1 MLAKILSYG
10 LTGITGY
17 PVNIELDINAGLP
30 GYDVVGL
37 ADTAIKE
44 SKSRVRAAIK
54 NSAFNYPINKII
66 INLAPADT
74 KKEGSMYDLPIALG
88 ILASQEVIKNSSMQ
102 GYIILGELSLDGE
115 IRKLNGILPMLI
127 SAKQAGYSKFIIPE
141 ENAMEAAFID
151 QIEVYPVKTLK
162 QVVGFFN
169 GEVEIQ
175 KNNNKSFESVLK
187 DHNFKHDFKYVKGQA
202 SAKRAMEIAAA
213 GGHNVMLI
221 GPPGAGKT
229 MMAKCFPSIL
239 PDLTFEESLEVTK
252 IHSVAGVLDLNKGIV
267 VERPFRSPHHTATL
281 IALTGGGLKA
291 KPGEISLA
299 HSGVLFLDEMP
310 EYARNTLETLR
321 QPMEDGYITVARN
334 ALTVQ
339 YPANFNLVASMNPC
353 PCGYYGSTTQE
364 CKCTPAAIHKYLSKI
379 SGPLLDRIDL
389 HIEVDAI
396 NYEELTQYELEE
408 SSAEIKKRVNKAREI
423 QVNRFKESKI
433 YSNSNMG
440 EKEFKEFCA
449 LDKECTDLL
458 ETAFKK
464 LNLSARA
471 YNRILKVARTIA
483 DLDGEEKIKKPHI
496 LEAIQYRS
504 LDKKYTV

>member
-433 YSNSNMG
+433 YSNSNMR